1 MSRKAATILAAVL
14 AALFLAAYF
23 ASPVFA
29 FKALAEAGQT
39 GNRGAL
45 AEYVDFPAVRADLK
59 VQLQERML
67 GAFAKDTTLSTSPFG
82 ALGALLAPSIV
93 GQVVDTAVTPEG
105 IGAIIKSGKAPLTD
119 KGEAASLAA
128 PPAETA
134 PPAPAGKPNKTTR
147 FGYVDVNHFRARTA
161 VGAAPPLGWVLER
174 RGLFGWKLVR
184 IELPPA

>member
-1 MSRKAATILAAVL
+1 MSKKAGLILAAVL
-14 AALFLAAYF
+14 AALFLVAYF

-45 AEYVDFPAVRADLK
+45 VDHVDFPAVRADLK
-59 VQLQERML
+59 VQLQERMM
-67 GAFAKDTTLSTSPFG
+67 GAFARDTNLSDSPFG

-93 GQVVDTAVTPEG
+93 GQVVDTAITPEG
-105 IGAIIKSGKAPLTD
+105 IAAIVKSGKAPLTD

-128 PPAETA
+128 PPA
-134 PPAPAGKPNKTTR
+134 PADKPKKTTR
-147 FGYVDVNHFRARTA
+147 FGYVGVNQFRASTA